1 MQYSLLSDE
10 HFTRGFHLKGLNS
23 IQDGHAPIKTFALSE
38 KAPDW
43 LLCQWN
49 SKYNLKEGS
58 FVVSKDKYEIFDKSK
73 HLTCY
78 PTQKLVF
85 DLNALD
91 EYDAPRGVSE
101 PWPHLLIEQEITQNN
116 RICELESLV
125 YDGTFRLEILENFM
139 GNQECEHHTTQFVW
153 VLTLKD
159 DNPASPSYGHFIWVV
174 LPIFDSRYQ
183 FSPFFMNQD
192 TALPDGEFIYSF
204 SSDTFFDK
212 PLWSKEPTKL
222 HFDLLPHIATILQ
235 SAQSKGYM
243 LGTKIEDLIVSSMN
257 MGFEITGTFHCQISV
272 ENLALTTRRRKE

>member
-10 HFTRGFHLKGLNS
+10 RFTRGFDLKGLNS
-23 IQDGHAPIKTFALSE
+23 IRDGHTPIKTFTLLGETPS
-38 KAPDW
+38 W
-43 LLCQWN
+43 FLCQWN
-49 SKYNLKEGS
+49 SKYNLKDGN

-78 PTQKLVF
+78 HTQKLIF
-85 DLNALD
+85 DLNAAE
-91 EYDAPRGVSE
+91 EYDAPRGACD

-116 RICELESLV
+116 KICDLEELV
-125 YDGTFRLEILENFM
+125 YNATFRLEALENFM
-139 GNQECEHHTTQFVW
+139 GDQEREHHTAQFVW

-159 DNPASPSYGHFIWVV
+159 DNPISQSYGHFIWVV

-183 FSPFFMNQD
+183 FCPLFMNQD

-222 HFDLLPHIATILQ
+222 HFDLLPHILTILQ

-243 LGTKIEDLIVSSMN
+243 VGTKIEDLIVSSMN

-272 ENLALTTRRRKE
+272 ENLALTARRRKE